1 MRGALPAAVPSLR
14 GGAPGEGDGVV
25 PPCSADL
32 PIDVRHVPLDGRH
45 TQHQLR
51 RDLLVR
57 LAVGDSFQHLHLARA
72 QSGGVLTPV
81 IRSVQCEYHAPAY
94 MDDLLAITVL
104 VPRVSLATLSLRY
117 LCRREEKL
125 LALGHVT
132 FAFVDVRGKPNRVPP
147 DLRRAIDDCPALQPA
162 TSG

>member
-1 MRGALPAAVPSLR
+1 MSEQRVNVYNTRVRAHQTDLNGAMHHAAFLDIFDDAR
-14 GGAPGEGDGVV
+14 IETFRRLGYDYAWM
-25 PPCSADL
+25 
-32 PIDVRHVPLDGRH
+32 VRTG
-45 TQHQLR
+45 
-51 RDLLVR
+51 
-57 LAVGDSFQHLHLARA
+57 
-72 QSGGVLTPV
+72 LTPV